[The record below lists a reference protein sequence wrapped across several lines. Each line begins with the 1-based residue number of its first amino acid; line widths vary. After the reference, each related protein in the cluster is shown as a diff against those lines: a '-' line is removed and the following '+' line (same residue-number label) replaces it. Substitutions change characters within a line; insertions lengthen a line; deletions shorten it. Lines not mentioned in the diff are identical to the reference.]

1 MASYYLGVGLIS
13 EVLRKSPLGSIR
25 TTHGHFLTVDWK
37 IARRDVTAAEYN
49 NDRMHG
55 LSNVTIAN
63 VWSFGNTAN
72 VLRTG
77 FAARGQKADFCPL
90 PSRNA
95 SSSSNSPFSF
105 RLRPSKFSL

>member
-1 MASYYLGVGLIS
+1 M
-13 EVLRKSPLGSIR
+13 
-25 TTHGHFLTVDWK
+25 TVDEK
-37 IARRDVTAAEYN
+37 IARRDVTAAEYNN

-77 FAARGQKADFCPL
+77 FEARGQKLGARPL
-90 PSRNA
+90 PSDY
-95 SSSSNSPFSF
+95 
-105 RLRPSKFSL
+105 RLLTCALPKLEFVIKVPLFLWPAPH

>member
-1 MASYYLGVGLIS
+1 M
-13 EVLRKSPLGSIR
+13 
-25 TTHGHFLTVDWK
+25 TVDEK

-49 NDRMHG
+49 NNDLMHG

-77 FAARGQKADFCPL
+77 FAARGQRPEG
-90 PSRNA
+90 RN
-95 SSSSNSPFSF
+95 
-105 RLRPSKFSL
+105 

>member
-1 MASYYLGVGLIS
+1 VH
-13 EVLRKSPLGSIR
+13 E
-25 TTHGHFLTVDWK
+25 K

-49 NDRMHG
+49 NNDGMHG

-77 FAARGQKADFCPL
+77 FAARGQKAEVRSQKLGVCLL
-90 PSRNA
+90 PSVLTE
-95 SSSSNSPFSF
+95 SEFFIKLTLFLSPAP
-105 RLRPSKFSL
+105 L